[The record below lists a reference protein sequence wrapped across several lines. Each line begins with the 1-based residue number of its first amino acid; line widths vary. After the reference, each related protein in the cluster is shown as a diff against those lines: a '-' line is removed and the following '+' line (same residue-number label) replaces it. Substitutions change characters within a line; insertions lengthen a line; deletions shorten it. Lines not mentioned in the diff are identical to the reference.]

1 MFAARCEEY
10 STQVKTTILMMIM
23 ILLMTMMMMIMIF
36 MMMMMMISTMT
47 IMIFMV
53 FLMMMMTKRRFFDE
67 ALTGSSAFSW
77 QPIWGK
83 TFLHEQLKIA
93 AQEIILHRGA
103 SSFLTESQV
112 ISQLRTISAKKL
124 FMVAVAIEK
133 TNDSDKKEQQAKNCS
148 QSTDL

>member
-1 MFAARCEEY
+1 MPPVGRLWPSDDDDHDIYDDDDDDIYNDDYDFY
-10 STQVKTTILMMIM
+10 G
-23 ILLMTMMMMIMIF
+23 
-36 MMMMMMISTMT
+36 
-47 IMIFMV
+47 V
-53 FLMMMMTKRRFFDE
+53 FDDDDDDEKNFDE